1 MPYRVLLYYKYVP
14 LADAAEFVVH
24 HRALC
29 QSLNLKGRILVAS
42 EGLNGTVAGLLADTE
57 KYKAALWADPRFTD
71 MPFKEHAEETN
82 PFRKLKVKL
91 RSEVVTLADPAA
103 LPDQAAA
110 HLSPQDWHAAAQQ
123 DDVVILDAR
132 NNFEWEIGKFKNAI
146 TPDIDYFREF
156 PEWVRAHKAELENKT
171 VLMYCTGGIRCER
184 ASAVLKNE
192 GLTDVYQLDGGIINY
207 GKEIP
212 DGLWEGSCFVFDER
226 MRVQVNN
233 DEHHQLISTCHFCA
247 TTSDNYYNCCN
258 AECNKLI
265 LLCDPCRDRSN
276 NACSEV
282 CATKHRDGV
291 VKHWDVVERV
301 AV

>member
-1 MPYRVLLYYKYVP
+1 
-14 LADAAEFVVH
+14 
-24 HRALC
+24 
-29 QSLNLKGRILVAS
+29 LVAS
-42 EGLNGTVAGLLADTE
+42 EGLNGTVAGLPADTE
-57 KYKAALWADPRFTD
+57 QYKAALWADPRFAD
-71 MPFKEHAEETN
+71 MPFKEHAAESN
-82 PFRKLKVKL
+82 PFHKLKVKL
-91 RSEVVTLADPAA
+91 RSEVVTLADPTA
-103 LPDQAAA
+103 LPGDAAA
-110 HLSPQDWHAAAQQ
+110 HLSPQAWHEAAQQ
-123 DDVVILDAR
+123 DNVIILDAR
-132 NNFEWEIGKFKNAI
+132 NNFEWKIGKFKNAI

-156 PEWVRAHKAELENKT
+156 PNWVRDHKAELENKK

-226 MRVQVNN
+226 MRVQVND
-233 DEHHQLISTCHFCA
+233 DEHHQLISTCHFCD
-247 TTSDNYYNCCN
+247 TTSDTYYNCCN

-265 LLCDPCRDRSN
+265 LLCDDCKARSN
-276 NACSEV
+276 NACSEI